1 MSQLELRRFVDR
13 AFDVSRASLV
23 RDLRGF
29 LLRFAL
35 PAGNGRTPEAVLSR
49 ATLGVE
55 TPDIT
60 DESAENL
67 AALSRMTLGDRVAP

>member
-1 MSQLELRRFVDR
+1 MSQVELRQFVDR

-35 PAGNGRTPEAVLSR
+35 VAGNGAPPAVVLSR

-55 TPDIT
+55 APDIN